1 MIKESDLNKY
11 YAEIA
16 NQLNE
21 IIPVEWKRIIMY
33 AEDLGDSSS
42 VSFYFYTKEDNNIHH
57 SGNIPE
63 DFSVHR
69 NIFRKLL
76 RELRCTINNLRNEF
90 DKENEKLWYTL
101 TFVLEED
108 WRFNVKFGYEIDNE
122 ISDFER
128 EVIWAYNEI
137 GLVPKGEFG
146 REVLEKYLSNRDS

>member
-1 MIKESDLNKY
+1 MIDEDNLKKY
-11 YAEIA
+11 YVKIA
-16 NQLNE
+16 NQLNN
-21 IIPVEWKRIIMY
+21 IIPIEWKKIIMY

-42 VSFYFYTKEDNNIHH
+42 VSFYFYTKEDDNIHH

-63 DFSVHR
+63 DFSVSR

-76 RELRCTINNLRNEF
+76 RELRGTIKNLRNEF
-90 DKENEKLWYTL
+90 NKENEKLWYTL

-108 WRFNVKFGYEIDNE
+108 WRFNVKFGYEIDKE

-128 EVIWAYNEI
+128 QVIWAYNEL

-146 REVLEKYLSNRDS
+146 REVLEEYLRNRDS